1 MPRCRGRAEGKEH
14 AHTHV
19 ANLMTREPV
28 SARPIGLTAGR
39 GGSLIRKIELG
50 VVVVAITA
58 TIGVLTFAAGTFL
71 EAAAE
76 AIEPTAQLQD
86 QGGQP
91 PPPVQPPP
99 PEPPVAEDPEPEPEP
114 EPLVCLGGRRPD
126 KVRLKRPAVAVK
138 VENAPV
144 AWPPSGLE
152 KAEIVYE
159 ELVEG
164 GVTRFMAI
172 YHCSDAP
179 KVGPVR
185 SARVVDPAIMKPYTR
200 ILGAAG
206 ANAIVQRALDKARV
220 ISINEEQAG
229 SAMRRVY
236 RPGLA
241 SEHTLY
247 GSTKALR
254 KIGRARFDKPPPQG
268 IFSYGPLKSKAKKIR
283 SVTMSFGDITQVV
296 YRWID
301 GKWRRFEDGAPFV
314 AEGGRQIAV
323 DNVLI
328 ERHRINYSKGV
339 VDVAGTPSTEIAD
352 TTGSGAA
359 FLLRDHRLIRGK
371 WVRKSVKKPAV
382 FKTHKGKEMVLGRGK
397 TWIELLPTGKGQAK
411 GTVSFG

>member
-1 MPRCRGRAEGKEH
+1 
-14 AHTHV
+14 
-19 ANLMTREPV
+19 MTAGPV
-28 SARPIGLTAGR
+28 SARPGGIGAGR
-39 GGSLIRKIELG
+39 NGGRVRKFELF
-50 VVVVAITA
+50 VVVIAITA
-58 TIGVLTFAAGTFL
+58 TIGVLIFAAGTFL

-76 AIEPTAQLQD
+76 GIEPAAQP
-86 QGGQP
+86 QGEGGP
-91 PPPVQPPP
+91 PRG
-99 PEPPVAEDPEPEPEP
+99 PEPPPADPPVLAEPEPEPEP

-144 AWPPSGLE
+144 AWPVSGLE

-229 SAMRRVY
+229 SAMTRVS

-247 GSTKALR
+247 AGTEGLR

-268 IFSYGPLKSKAKKIR
+268 IFSYGPLAPKGR
-283 SVTMSFGDITQVV
+283 RLGSVSMSFGDITQVV
-296 YRWID
+296 YRWVD

-314 AEGGRQIAV
+314 TERGRQIAV

-339 VDVAGTPSTEIAD
+339 VDITGTPSTEIAD

-371 WVRKSVKKPAV
+371 WTRKSVKKPAK
-382 FKTHKGKEMVLGRGK
+382 FMTLQGKEMVLRRGK
-397 TWIELLPTGKGQAK
+397 TWIELVPTRKGQAK
-411 GTVSFG
+411 GTVSFSIP

>member
-1 MPRCRGRAEGKEH
+1 
-14 AHTHV
+14 
-19 ANLMTREPV
+19 MTRDGV
-28 SARPIGLTAGR
+28 SPRPDPLGAGGG
-39 GGSLIRKIELG
+39 GGSLRKVELFF
-50 VVVVAITA
+50 VAT
-58 TIGVLTFAAGTFL
+58 TIAGTVGVLIFAAGIFL

-76 AIEPTAQLQD
+76 GIEPAAQPEDHGGPPPAIEPPPAEP
-86 QGGQP
+86 QGGEE
-91 PPPVQPPP
+91 
-99 PEPPVAEDPEPEPEP
+99 PEPEEPEPEP
-114 EPLVCLGGRRPD
+114 EPLLCLGGRRPD
-126 KVRLKRPAVAVK
+126 DVRLKRPAVAIK

-144 AWPPSGLE
+144 AWPVSGLE

-172 YHCSDAP
+172 YHCTDAP

-220 ISINEEQAG
+220 ISINEERAG

-247 GSTKALR
+247 GSTKGLR
-254 KIGRARFDKPPPQG
+254 KIGRQRFDKPPPQG
-268 IFSYGPLKSKAKKIR
+268 VFSYGPLKSKGR
-283 SVTMSFGDITQVV
+283 RLRTVSMSFGDITQVV
-296 YRWID
+296 YRWSE
-301 GKWRRFEDGAPFV
+301 GKWRRFEDGAPFLD
-314 AEGGRQIAV
+314 GTGRQIAV

-371 WVRKSVKKPAV
+371 WARKSVTKPAT
-382 FKTHKGKEMVLGRGK
+382 FKTLKGKEMVLHRGK
-397 TWIELLPTGKGQAK
+397 TWIELLPTRKGQAK
-411 GTVSFG
+411 GSLSFSF

>member
-1 MPRCRGRAEGKEH
+1 
-14 AHTHV
+14 
-19 ANLMTREPV
+19 MTADPV
-28 SARPIGLTAGR
+28 PARPDGLAAGR
-39 GGSLIRKIELG
+39 DGRRIRMVEL
-50 VVVVAITA
+50 VVVVIAITTA
-58 TIGVLTFAAGTFL
+58 IGVMVFAAGTFL
-71 EAAAE
+71 ESAAESIEAAAQ
-76 AIEPTAQLQD
+76 PQD
-86 QGGQP
+86 E
-91 PPPVQPPP
+91 VSPP
-99 PEPPVAEDPEPEPEP
+99 PEPEPTPSDPPVAAETDPKPEP

-126 KVRLKRPAVAVK
+126 EVRLKRPAVAVK

-144 AWPPSGLE
+144 AWPVSGLE

-172 YHCSDAP
+172 YHCTDAP

-185 SARVVDPAIMKPYTR
+185 SARVVDPAIMKPFTR

-220 ISINEEQAG
+220 VSINEIQAG
-229 SAMRRVY
+229 RAMTRVS

-247 GSTKALR
+247 ASTEGLR
-254 KIGRARFDKPPPQG
+254 KIGKVRFDKPPAQG
-268 IFSYGPLKSKAKKIR
+268 IFSYGPLGSKGRKVG
-283 SVTMSFGDITQVV
+283 SVSMSFGDITQVV

-314 AEGGRQIAV
+314 AETGRQIAV

-328 ERHRINYSKGV
+328 ERHRINYSEGV

-359 FLLRDHRLIRGK
+359 FLLRDHRLIRGR
-371 WVRKSVKKPAV
+371 WVRKSVKKPAR
-382 FKTHKGKEMVLGRGK
+382 FESLNGKEMVLRRGK
-397 TWIELLPTGKGQAK
+397 TWIELVPTRKGQAK
-411 GTVSFG
+411 GTVSFSIRGARRTSS

>member
-1 MPRCRGRAEGKEH
+1 
-14 AHTHV
+14 
-19 ANLMTREPV
+19 MTRDGV
-28 SARPIGLTAGR
+28 SPRPDPFGAGGG
-39 GGSLIRKIELG
+39 GGSLRKIELFL
-50 VVVVAITA
+50 VVITIA
-58 TIGVLTFAAGTFL
+58 GTIGVLTFAAGTFL

-76 AIEPTAQLQD
+76 GIEPAAQSEDQGEPPPAIEPPPAEP
-86 QGGQP
+86 QGAEE
-91 PPPVQPPP
+91 
-99 PEPPVAEDPEPEPEP
+99 PEPEEPEPEEPEPEP
-114 EPLVCLGGRRPD
+114 EPLLCLGGRRPD
-126 KVRLKRPAVAVK
+126 GVRVKRPAVAIK

-144 AWPPSGLE
+144 AWPVSGLE

-164 GVTRFMAI
+164 GVTRFMVI
-172 YHCSDAP
+172 YHCTDAP

-220 ISINEEQAG
+220 ISINEVKAG

-247 GSTKALR
+247 GSTKGLR
-254 KIGRARFDKPPPQG
+254 KIGRQRFDKPPPQG
-268 IFSYGPLKSKAKKIR
+268 VFSYGSLKFKGRKLRTVS
-283 SVTMSFGDITQVV
+283 MSFGDITQVV
-296 YRWID
+296 YRWSE
-301 GKWRRFEDGAPFV
+301 GKWRRFEDGAPFLD
-314 AEGGRQIAV
+314 GMGRQIAV

-371 WVRKSVKKPAV
+371 WVRKSVKKPAT
-382 FKTHKGKEMVLGRGK
+382 FKTLKGKEMVLHRGK
-397 TWIELLPTGKGQAK
+397 TWVELLPTRKGQAK
-411 GTVSFG
+411 GSLSFSF